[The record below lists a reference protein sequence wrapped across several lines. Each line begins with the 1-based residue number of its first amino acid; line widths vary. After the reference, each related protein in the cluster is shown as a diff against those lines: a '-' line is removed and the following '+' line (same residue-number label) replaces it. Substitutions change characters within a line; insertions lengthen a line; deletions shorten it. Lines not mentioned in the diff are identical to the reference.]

1 MKVLIRVWMKNR
13 GVSFN
18 QAMREVKARLT
29 ELANKSHLNPVAY
42 LIELEK
48 KSMLSNELEEFEAEF
63 S

>member
-1 MKVLIRVWMKNR
+1 MNVLVRVWMKNR

-18 QAMREVKARLT
+18 QAIREVKVRLT
-29 ELANKSHLNPVAY
+29 ELANNKQLNPVAY

-48 KSMLSNELEEFEAEF
+48 KSMLSNELEEFEGQY